1 MGMQTA
7 PQIPDGP
14 EGNPIVSV
22 EYELYGQVQGVF
34 FQKYAKEVAEQLK
47 IGGWIKNT
55 KKGTI
60 CGRLQGLK
68 TSLQEMLE
76 WMVTEGS
83 PGSRVEKVDLT
94 QWEFTAVQDF
104 KNFSIRF

>member
-1 MGMQTA
+1 MGMQT
-7 PQIPDGP
+7 QIPDGP

-22 EYELYGQVQGVF
+22 EYELFGNVQGCF
-34 FQKYAKEVAEQLK
+34 FQKYAKEVAEQLS

-60 CGRLQGLK
+60 CGRLQGPK
-68 TSLQEMLE
+68 NALQEMLE

-94 QWEFTAVQDF
+94 KWEFTSQQDF
-104 KNFSIRF
+104 KSFSIRF